1 MFSVCDRNISNKSN
15 VSIFLFGIFLG
26 LIACL
31 NVVGLSDG
39 NVYAKSL
46 SKTLVKTNST
56 SQRSAQSFAYDSAS
70 VRGVFTAGSDND
82 TMTADMLQLIDQES
96 SMTGFLRKMEA
107 PRGDGYGRNFPGA

>member
-31 NVVGLSDG
+31 NVVGISDG

-56 SQRSAQSFAYDSAS
+56 SQRSAQSFAYDSDKDKI
-70 VRGVFTAGSDND
+70 VVF
-82 TMTADMLQLIDQES
+82 LIES
-96 SMTGFLRKMEA
+96 NAIQVLNSKTFKKI
-107 PRGDGYGRNFPGA
+107 

>member
-31 NVVGLSDG
+31 NVVGISDG

-56 SQRSAQSFAYDSAS
+56 SQRSAQSFAYDSDKDKIV
-70 VRGVFTAGSDND
+70 VRPEKFFCDGSPED
-82 TMTADMLQLIDQES
+82 L
-96 SMTGFLRKMEA
+96 
-107 PRGDGYGRNFPGA
+107 FPPTWPTIK